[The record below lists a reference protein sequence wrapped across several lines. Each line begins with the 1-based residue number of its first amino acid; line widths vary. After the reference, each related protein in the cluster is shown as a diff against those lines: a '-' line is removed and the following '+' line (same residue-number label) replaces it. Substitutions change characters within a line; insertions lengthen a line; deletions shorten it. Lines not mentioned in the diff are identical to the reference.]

1 MPIKCSNMDIIDDLK
16 KYSTENQEN
25 VFLKFYLEL
34 NGIKDFLIVN
44 LKAFDV
50 SIGNDYLLFNS
61 KKGNDISMIN
71 IANIVSMEVIQ
82 DEW

>member
-1 MPIKCSNMDIIDDLK
+1 MSIKCSNMNIIDDLK
-16 KYSTENQEN
+16 EYSTENQEN

-44 LKAFDV
+44 LKVFDV
-50 SIGNDYLLFNS
+50 FVGNGYLLFNS

-71 IANIVSMEVIQ
+71 LADIVSMEVIKK
-82 DEW
+82 